1 MNLGESAAMSGST
14 PIAEADYRVVS
25 TVRKRIRRRT
35 KPKKCS
41 KKMYA
46 F

>member
-1 MNLGESAAMSGST
+1 MNLEGACRHERKY
-14 PIAEADYRVVS
+14 PITEADYRVVS
-25 TVRKRIRRRT
+25 TVRKRVRRRT